1 MYSPWAPRTRGKVI
15 LSLLRKAFACNTMAL
30 GLKDLRGSPQ
40 GLQTRWQREWNGMTL
55 LSSPES
61 FCFLTHS
68 TKQPFHTHIPHF
80 PTASRAQPTLP
91 NSTHSPA
98 QATDYSTVL
107 AQGRIPALA
116 ARPSL
121 SGLPVALQPGVLKS
135 GGGRGRT
142 QGAGK

>member
-80 PTASRAQPTLP
+80 YATPDLFKDFDGLIEKL
-91 NSTHSPA
+91 SPSPFW
-98 QATDYSTVL
+98 TC
-107 AQGRIPALA
+107 
-116 ARPSL
+116 
-121 SGLPVALQPGVLKS
+121 
-135 GGGRGRT
+135 
-142 QGAGK
+142 